1 MKMRWF
7 NISKL
12 KFVNFIYWV
21 FLTYMIAAFI
31 WWYVSLEKQNSEIAT
46 VKFQS
51 IRLNDPALYQKVKSI
66 EAFEARKTKQ
76 YIYEGVTFLFLFLLG
91 AIYVYR
97 SLLKQLKIS
106 GPQAQEV
113 LQYIKKGEQ
122 VEYQIEKA
130 IELPKEF
137 QPLYLAPTTSFSA
150 NIARKY
156 LYDRGITD
164 NDILKHNIGYCI
176 AGEFSDRIIIPSYDQ
191 NNQLNFYVARSF
203 NRSYA
208 KYKNPEAS
216 KDIIVFENLINWNQP
231 IIICEGV
238 FDAMAI
244 RRNAIP
250 ILGKNISKS
259 LLKKIV
265 TSKVKEI
272 YIALDRDA
280 LKKAVKF
287 CEQFISM
294 GKKVYL
300 VDMDEKDP
308 SEMGFENFTNLIQ
321 NTYPLT
327 TYGLMSKKIE
337 LI

>member
-1 MKMRWF
+1 ME
-7 NISKL
+7 
-12 KFVNFIYWV
+12 Y
-21 FLTYMIAAFI
+21 T
-31 WWYVSLEKQNSEIAT
+31 
-46 VKFQS
+46 
-51 IRLNDPALYQKVKSI
+51 
-66 EAFEARKTKQ
+66 
-76 YIYEGVTFLFLFLLG
+76 FLLG
-91 AIYVYR
+91 AVENVLGKSYKRAKDNHAFHCPFCNHKKPKLEINFNTNDKGENPWECWVCETRGRTIR

-122 VEYQIEKA
+122 VEYQVEKA

-137 QPLYLAPTTSFSA
+137 QPLFSAPTTSFSA

-164 NDILKHNIGYCI
+164 NDILKYNIGYCI
-176 AGEFSDRIIIPSYDQ
+176 AGEFSDRIIIPSYDN

-216 KDIIVFENLINWNQP
+216 KDVIVFENLINWNQP
-231 IIICEGV
+231 IVICEGV

-244 RRNAIP
+244 RRNAVP

-259 LLKKIV
+259 FLKKIV
-265 TSKVKEI
+265 SSKVKEI
-272 YIALDRDA
+272 YIALDKDA

-308 SEMGFENFTNLIQ
+308 SEMGFQLFTNHIQ
-321 NTYPLT
+321 EAE
-327 TYGLMSKKIE
+327 E
-337 LI
+337 LDLSSLLQYKLNLL

>member
-1 MKMRWF
+1 ME
-7 NISKL
+7 
-12 KFVNFIYWV
+12 Y
-21 FLTYMIAAFI
+21 T
-31 WWYVSLEKQNSEIAT
+31 
-46 VKFQS
+46 
-51 IRLNDPALYQKVKSI
+51 
-66 EAFEARKTKQ
+66 
-76 YIYEGVTFLFLFLLG
+76 FLLG
-91 AIYVYR
+91 AVENVLGKSYKRAKDNHAFHCPFCNHKKPKLEINFNTNDKGENPWECWVCETRGRTIR

-164 NDILKHNIGYCI
+164 NDILKYNIGYCI

-265 TSKVKEI
+265 SSKVKEI

-308 SEMGFENFTNLIQ
+308 SEMGFQLFTNHIQ
-321 NTYPLT
+321 DAE
-327 TYGLMSKKIE
+327 E
-337 LI
+337 LDLSSLLQYKLNLL